1 MVQFSLQAGLTLRS
15 GQRTLELVRELPDGE
30 YQLEDCVTRRPLVIT
45 RADLLKRV
53 WEGKYQVVLSAGAT
67 DQQITPKPH
76 RALDIDLS
84 SLSDADKSV
93 IEYRLTYVKA
103 LEKGHIRRGERRRV
117 EAIVRSVAVRTNDA
131 RRPSASTVMTWARAY
146 QLSGNSPLALLSGN
160 RRRVAARRLH
170 PSMEKLVVRLL
181 REVYFTRERHT
192 IAHALDRIRV
202 AAKELVAR
210 KLLTAEDATVSRATL
225 ARRVQETDL
234 YQRIAA
240 REGVA
245 RARMVC
251 RTTFGGGGA
260 SYPLERVEVDH
271 TVLNWVVICERTGL
285 PLGRPVL
292 TVMLDAYSG
301 YLLGFYISFYG
312 PGLTS
317 VSGVIRNAVML
328 KDDLVKGLNLEH
340 RWLASGLGDELVLDN
355 GLEFHAKSFKLMSWD
370 LGSNLMYCRVRT
382 PWLKPHVE
390 RFFGTLNTLT
400 LMSGRVHKRVANV
413 LNLDPAEDA
422 AISFSDLVKGLVMF
436 VTDVH
441 PFQINERKLARPYD
455 LFIEGVERCPPAHY
469 PHSWDQLRLTS
480 GMSKMLTVNAGGVE
494 LRGLSYGSGELLPM
508 RKRHGETVRTL
519 VKWDPDDLSC
529 IYVQDPRDQSWVVSP
544 SRWPEYTTG
553 LSWNQHLLIRKFARA
568 ELKLKDSQETLLASR
583 MRLHDHWLGATSRK
597 NRADALTAARFS
609 GVTSARILGSDLTPD
624 LPRVARGVVADAELA
639 EAVAVEPPEFE
650 TFEMA

>member
-1 MVQFSLQAGLTLRS
+1 MQFSLQAGLTLRS
-15 GQRTLELVRELPDGE
+15 GQRTLELVRELPSGE
-30 YQLEDCVTRRPLVIT
+30 YQLEDCVTRRPVIIT

-53 WEGKYQVVLSAGAT
+53 WDGKYQVVLCPRETNTQAAPLLYGAM
-67 DQQITPKPH
+67 
-76 RALDIDLS
+76 DIDLS
-84 SLSDADKSV
+84 SLDEADRRL

-131 RRPSASTVMTWARAY
+131 RPPSASTVMTWARAY
-146 QLSGNSPLALLSGN
+146 QLSGHSPLALLSGN
-160 RRRVAARRLH
+160 RRRAVPRRLH
-170 PSMEKLVVRLL
+170 PSMERLVVRLL

-192 IAHALDRIRV
+192 MAHALDRIRV
-202 AAKELVAR
+202 AAKELVAK
-210 KLLTAEDATVSRATL
+210 KLLTTEEATVSRATL

-271 TVLNWVVICERTGL
+271 TMLNWVVICDRTGL

-292 TVMLDAYSG
+292 TVMVDAYSS
-301 YLLGFYISFYG
+301 YVLGFYISFYG

-317 VSGVIRNAVML
+317 ISGVIRNAVMP
-328 KDDLVKGLNLEH
+328 KDDFVKGLNLEH
-340 RWLASGLGDELVLDN
+340 QWLASGLGDELVLDN

-370 LGSNLMYCRVRT
+370 LGCNLMYCRVRT

-390 RFFGTLNTLT
+390 RFFGTLNSLT
-400 LMSGRVHKRVANV
+400 LMRGRVHKRVANV
-413 LNLDPAEDA
+413 VNLDPAKDA

-436 VTDVH
+436 MADVH
-441 PFQINERKLARPYD
+441 PFQVNDRKLACPYD
-455 LFIEGVERCPPAHY
+455 LFGEGLERCPPAQY

-480 GMSKMLTVNAGGVE
+480 AMSKVLTVGPGGVE
-494 LRGLSYGSGELLPM
+494 LRGLSYGGGELLPL
-508 RKRHGETVRTL
+508 RKRHGETVKTL

-529 IYVQDPRDQSWVVSP
+529 IYVQDPRDETWVVSP

-568 ELKLKDSQETLLASR
+568 ELKAKDSQETLLTSR
-583 MRLHDHWLGATSRK
+583 MWLHDHWLGATSRK
-597 NRADALTAARFS
+597 NRTDALTAARFS
-609 GVTSARILGSDLTPD
+609 GVTSARILGSDQTPD
-624 LPRVARGVVADAELA
+624 LPRLPSRLVADAEA
-639 EAVAVEPPEFE
+639 TEAVAVDPPEFE